1 MMDEEMVHQDASMA
15 KRFQREGS
23 MAPSPG
29 RMARIEFPGEE
40 TVSVAKQFTSIEPHH
55 HDFIL
60 QQRIFF
66 TASAAA
72 QGHVNVSP
80 KDGAAL
86 RILSPNSVAYLD
98 QTGSGNET
106 AAHLRANGR
115 LTIMF
120 CAFAGAPLILK
131 VLSRGSF
138 AYSDLL
144 ASAFDN
150 EERPGSRQIVVL
162 TIDLVQTSCGYGVPL
177 FEYVDERRTLTRWAE
192 AKGEAGVEEYRRSKN
207 VFSIDGYPTGMFESS

>member
-1 MMDEEMVHQDASMA
+1 M
-15 KRFQREGS
+15 
-23 MAPSPG
+23 
-29 RMARIEFPGEE
+29 
-40 TVSVAKQFTSIEPHH
+40 AKQFTCIEPHH
-55 HDFIL
+55 REFIL

-72 QGHVNVSP
+72 EGRVNVSP

-86 RILSPNSVAYLD
+86 RILSANSVAYLD

-115 LTIMF
+115 LTVMF
-120 CAFAGAPLILK
+120 CAFAGPPLILRLYGLGE
-131 VLSRGSF
+131 VLSRGSI

-162 TIDLVQTSCGYGVPL
+162 AVDMVQTSCGYGVPL
-177 FEYVDERRTLTRWAE
+177 FEYGGDRPTLTRWAE
-192 AKGEAGVEEYRRSKN
+192 AKGEAGMEEYRRLKN
-207 VFSIDGYPTGMFESS
+207 AFSIDGYPTGILES